1 MNSKENNET
10 YKSLFKATSLFGG
23 VQVYLILIG
32 VIKSK
37 IIALLLGP
45 LGIGVQGLYVSA
57 VELIKQFTS
66 FGLSQSAVRDV
77 SEAYGSNDYDKVDK
91 VVSVLRRIVWY
102 TGLLG
107 AITMMVLSPV
117 LSRLTF
123 GSSDYTIPFLFLS
136 TVLLIDQLTIG
147 QKVVLQGLRKL
158 KYLAKA
164 SAIGSTLGL
173 LASIPLYYLLG
184 IKGIVP
190 TLILYSSVS
199 LLFSW
204 FYSKRITI
212 TNRKVNFKEM
222 MIEGSGM
229 IKMGLAL
236 SVSSMLVALSA
247 YLLRGFIRYEGGTE
261 EVGYF
266 TAGFTIVN
274 TYVAMVFNAMA
285 TDYYPRLAAVNHDD
299 DKCRDLVS
307 KQAEIG
313 VLILAPMLCAC
324 ILFWELM
331 IRVLYTSDFLK
342 AGNFILFAMLGMLFK
357 LASWSISYIIIAKSE
372 SRLFV
377 CNEIIQNVYTLLF
390 NLIGYHYGGLLGLGI
405 SFTLCQVIYFIQV
418 YIIAVKKYNF
428 SFSASFWLMYVLQM
442 AIVLLSLV
450 IGITINDTLFRYIAG
465 SFLLVISGY
474 YSLKGLNDRTNF
486 LSVLKNRIK

>member
-1 MNSKENNET
+1 M
-10 YKSLFKATSLFGG
+10 
-23 VQVYLILIG
+23 
-32 VIKSK
+32 
-37 IIALLLGP
+37 
-45 LGIGVQGLYVSA
+45 
-57 VELIKQFTS
+57 
-66 FGLSQSAVRDV
+66 
-77 SEAYGSNDYDKVDK
+77 
-91 VVSVLRRIVWY
+91 
-102 TGLLG
+102 
-107 AITMMVLSPV
+107 
-117 LSRLTF
+117 
-123 GSSDYTIPFLFLS
+123 
-136 TVLLIDQLTIG
+136 
-147 QKVVLQGLRKL
+147 
-158 KYLAKA
+158 
-164 SAIGSTLGL
+164 
-173 LASIPLYYLLG
+173 
-184 IKGIVP
+184 
-190 TLILYSSVS
+190 
-199 LLFSW
+199 
-204 FYSKRITI
+204 
-212 TNRKVNFKEM
+212 NFKGM

-285 TDYYPRLAAVNHDD
+285 TDYYPRLSAVNHDD

-331 IRVLYTSDFLK
+331 IRILYTSDFLK

-377 CNEIIQNVYTLLF
+377 SNEIIQNVYTLLF

-405 SFTLCQVIYFIQV
+405 SFTLCQVLYFIQV

-428 SFSASFWLMYVLQM
+428 SFSASFWLMYILQM

-465 SFLLVISGY
+465 GFLLVISGY

-486 LSVLKNRIK
+486 LSVLKNRMKR